1 MSDWKSKSNQYLQQ
15 VQERN
20 NRQKRRV
27 AVIHWHF
34 FDSIRLSI
42 FFRKILHEG
51 HFKKRTIKANNGRF
65 YKAIQQIVKRYS
77 KSIKQCSKSIKWYS
91 KSIKQYSKSIKRYS
105 KSIKRY
111 SKSIKWY
118 SKSINQYS
126 KSIKA
131 NKGYFR

>member
-42 FFRKILHEG
+42 FFRKILDEG

>member
-1 MSDWKSKSNQYLQQ
+1 M
-15 VQERN
+15 QERN

-42 FFRKILHEG
+42 FFRKILDEG

-77 KSIKQCSKSIKWYS
+77 KSIKQYS
-91 KSIKQYSKSIKRYS
+91 KSKSDTAYR
-105 KSIKRY
+105 
-111 SKSIKWY
+111 
-118 SKSINQYS
+118 
-126 KSIKA
+126 
-131 NKGYFR
+131 

>member
-1 MSDWKSKSNQYLQQ
+1 MSDWKTKSNQYLQQ

-42 FFRKILHEG
+42 FFRKILDEG

-65 YKAIQQIVKRYS
+65 YKGIQQIVKRYS